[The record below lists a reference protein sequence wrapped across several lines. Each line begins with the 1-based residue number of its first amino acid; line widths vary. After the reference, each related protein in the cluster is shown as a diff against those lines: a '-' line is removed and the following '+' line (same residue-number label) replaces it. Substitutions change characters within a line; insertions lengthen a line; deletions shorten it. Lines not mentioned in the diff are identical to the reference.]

1 VVPLKTCKVS
11 CFDLKEVKHTVEVS
25 AGSVYEAVAQALRIF
40 RDNNW
45 VEDIGRGQTPISVK
59 VKHPEIEHTVRV
71 QDFERWLEASPRS
84 PAEMI
89 LKNRLRELLAKAK
102 CDMCGRFT
110 MTRRDRTELAAMLG
124 VPESELGDYVPRFNI
139 APTQP
144 YFASKPSTRPAKRS
158 RRPGAW

>member
-1 VVPLKTCKVS
+1 LQTSSLHRTVEEAGIKETPPSSIVRFSFVLMPDLQISLLLWRRNNENAKIVLVPLKTCKVS

-45 VEDIGRGQTPISVK
+45 VEDIGHGQTPITVK
-59 VKHPEIEHTVRV
+59 VKHPEIEHMVRV

-89 LKNRLRELLAKAK
+89 LKNRLRELLAK
-102 CDMCGRFT
+102 G
-110 MTRRDRTELAAMLG
+110 
-124 VPESELGDYVPRFNI
+124 N
-139 APTQP
+139 
-144 YFASKPSTRPAKRS
+144 
-158 RRPGAW
+158 